1 MVLGIDME
9 YSGWRRSK
17 IACVAAERSDNFGG
31 SLFFEVRY
39 AAALVSLYFY
49 SLVPNYAFVTPLPTA
64 IKGYKGYF
72 LLVNAVWGVSGTL
85 VAGMH
90 YGVSLSK
97 LKGYELGYGISMKF
111 HNEEKANI
119 SLHCYNDVI
128 QTATPAPISLLF

>member
-49 SLVPNYAFVTPLPTA
+49 SLVPNYASRR
-64 IKGYKGYF
+64 
-72 LLVNAVWGVSGTL
+72 W
-85 VAGMH
+85 
-90 YGVSLSK
+90 
-97 LKGYELGYGISMKF
+97 
-111 HNEEKANI
+111 
-119 SLHCYNDVI
+119 
-128 QTATPAPISLLF
+128 

>member
-9 YSGWRRSK
+9 YLGWRRSK
-17 IACVAAERSDNFGG
+17 IVYVAADRSENFGDY
-31 SLFFEVRY
+31 LFFDVKY
-39 AAALVSLYFY
+39 AAALISLYFY
-49 SLVPNYAFVTPLPTA
+49 PLVPNYAFVTPLPTA

-72 LLVNAVWGVSGTL
+72 LLVNAVWGVSGTI

-97 LKGYELGYGISMKF
+97 LKGYELGYDISMKF
-111 HNEEKANI
+111 LNEEKANI

-128 QTATPAPISLLF
+128 RTVTPAPISLVF

>member
-17 IACVAAERSDNFGG
+17 IACVAAKRSENFGG
-31 SLFFEVRY
+31 SLFFEVKY

-64 IKGYKGYF
+64 IKGYF

-97 LKGYELGYGISMKF
+97 LKGYELGYDISMKF

-119 SLHCYNDVI
+119 SLHCNNDVI